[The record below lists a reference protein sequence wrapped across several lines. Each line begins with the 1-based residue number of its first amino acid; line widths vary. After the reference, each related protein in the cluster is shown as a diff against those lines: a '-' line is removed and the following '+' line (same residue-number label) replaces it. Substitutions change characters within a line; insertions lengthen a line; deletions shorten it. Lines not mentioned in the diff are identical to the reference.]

1 MTFRMRAAL
10 LAGAALSMA
19 TPAAA
24 EPLTLRQAVERAITA
39 SPDLKASGA
48 GVDAARAE
56 QMQARVRPNP
66 TLSVEAENFAGSGAY
81 GPFGQSEVTVSY
93 EQPIER
99 GGKREARIAH
109 AASGIALAEAEA
121 RVARLDLARA
131 VQRAFIDAQIAE
143 QLVWIAGERL
153 RLEREM
159 RTEAVR
165 RVRGY
170 KDPLFVETR
179 AEARIV
185 EAELAVREA
194 TAKRDAATA
203 LLASY
208 WGGDGAGL
216 AIDEGIEK
224 PDPDAPP
231 LAEADAAVLDAAID
245 RARAGVVVEQS
256 RAVQDYS
263 VSGGARFLRETNDVA
278 VLAGVSIPLGRFDRN
293 QGNIERAQAERRR
306 VEYQSEAN
314 RLERLRRLAALRAD
328 ADAARVRAEGIM
340 EQVYPKAVKTL
351 AQVREGYGRGGFRFS
366 DVQDAAD
373 AIIAIQ
379 SQWAEAM
386 TRYRDAQ
393 SEIDRLTGRFD
404 AASPAETQK

>member
-1 MTFRMRAAL
+1 M
-10 LAGAALSMA
+10 
-19 TPAAA
+19 
-24 EPLTLRQAVERAITA
+24 
-39 SPDLKASGA
+39 
-48 GVDAARAE
+48 
-56 QMQARVRPNP
+56 
-66 TLSVEAENFAGSGAY
+66 
-81 GPFGQSEVTVSY
+81 VSL
-93 EQPIER
+93 
-99 GGKREARIAH
+99 GG
-109 AASGIALAEAEA
+109 
-121 RVARLDLARA
+121 LARKLFGSA
-131 VQRAFIDAQIAE
+131 ND
-143 QLVWIAGERL
+143 
-153 RLEREM
+153 
-159 RTEAVR
+159 R

-231 LAEADAAVLDAAID
+231 LAEADAAMLDAAVA

-256 RAVQDYS
+256 RAVQDFS

-306 VEYQSEAN
+306 VEYQSEAD
-314 RLERLRRLAALRAD
+314 RLERLRREDDAEACGCRGELARKV
-328 ADAARVRAEGIM
+328 VRAE
-340 EQVYPKAVKTL
+340 
-351 AQVREGYGRGGFRFS
+351 
-366 DVQDAAD
+366 
-373 AIIAIQ
+373 
-379 SQWAEAM
+379 
-386 TRYRDAQ
+386 
-393 SEIDRLTGRFD
+393 DRLRSRSVLRQPHRIGQMRQIAVPDDPASVLEALQLAELLRVLRRAERKRARRHELHRQELAARGTQRPDREVPPGVSGRR
-404 AASPAETQK
+404 SPRSRPPRRRA